1 MMTVNPHPDLAWL
14 IDYAAGN
21 LTPGFHTV
29 IAGHLEVCAVCREQ
43 ARAASNFGL
52 KMINDSAPQTPPG
65 LAPAAIRSLNRAS
78 HVNPASP
85 LPRTRSS
92 NLREFVASRLS
103 FDWAALNWRA
113 GVAGLRIAK
122 LQEND
127 LERVWLLHGSAG
139 TPLPK
144 HSHSGAELALI
155 LHGAYR
161 TANQEFGAGDIDE
174 SDEAITHQPIVT
186 AADECFCLL
195 VFDGQIKYTGAIGL
209 AQRILKF

>member
-1 MMTVNPHPDLAWL
+1 MTTVHQHPDLAWL
-14 IDYAAGN
+14 IDYAAGT

-29 IAGHLEVCAVCREQ
+29 IAGHLDVCAGCREQ
-43 ARAASNFGL
+43 TRAAANFGL
-52 KMINDSAPQTPPG
+52 QMINDSVPHAPTR

-78 HVNPASP
+78 QVSPASP
-85 LPRTRSS
+85 LPRTRGAP
-92 NLREFVASRLS
+92 LREFVAARLG
-103 FDWAALNWRA
+103 FDWAALDWRA
-113 GVAGLRIAK
+113 SVAGLRIAK

-127 LERVWLLHGSAG
+127 SERVWLLHGSAG

-161 TANQEFGAGDIDE
+161 TANQEFRAGDIDE

-195 VFDGQIKYTGAIGL
+195 VFDGQIKYTGAMGL